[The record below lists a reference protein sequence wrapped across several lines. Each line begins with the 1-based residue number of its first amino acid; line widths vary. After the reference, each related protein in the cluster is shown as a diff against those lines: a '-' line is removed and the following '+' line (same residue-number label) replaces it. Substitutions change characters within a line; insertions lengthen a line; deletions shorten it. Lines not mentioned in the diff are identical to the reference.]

1 MESLK
6 ATVSTAMGSKF
17 SSETAKKDNFATD
30 GATILV
36 AAFVALV
43 AAFVALVAAFVAPPS
58 RKPALQAGIRHLT
71 IV

>member
-43 AAFVALVAAFVAPPS
+43 AAFVAPPS